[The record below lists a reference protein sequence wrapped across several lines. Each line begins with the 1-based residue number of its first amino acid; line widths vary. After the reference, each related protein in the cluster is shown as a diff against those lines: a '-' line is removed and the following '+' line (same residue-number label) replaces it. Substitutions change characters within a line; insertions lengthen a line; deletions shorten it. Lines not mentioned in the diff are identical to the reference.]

1 MVRCYMM
8 TDRQGWADTSEEDG
22 WMKGGETRGRKVR
35 NLNRYQKKRKKQ
47 VFLAGHKWDGVN
59 GNGNCETDAFIP
71 PQLNCK

>member
-1 MVRCYMM
+1 MDER
-8 TDRQGWADTSEEDG
+8 RRDTRSVSQKSE
-22 WMKGGETRGRKVR
+22 
-35 NLNRYQKKRKKQ
+35 LLPKKRKKQ